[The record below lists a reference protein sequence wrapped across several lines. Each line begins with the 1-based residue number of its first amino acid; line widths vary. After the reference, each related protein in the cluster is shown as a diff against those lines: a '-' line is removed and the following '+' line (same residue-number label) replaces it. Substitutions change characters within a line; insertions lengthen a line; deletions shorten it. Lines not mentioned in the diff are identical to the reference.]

1 MQNVQL
7 INVELSH
14 NQSTFRHGSV
24 VANTV
29 IMEFSLQAK
38 PRTTVSD
45 KANSVVH

>member
-7 INVELSH
+7 INLELSH

-24 VANTV
+24 VGTTV
-29 IMEFSLQAK
+29 IMEFSLQA
-38 PRTTVSD
+38 RTPSTMSD